1 MLVRIN
7 FKKNFYL
14 TLIVAFIG
22 LLIAAGAITPF
33 LLAKIEKANA
43 ELAERKKSSDIL
55 ANKQGSF
62 SAWHKEYR
70 QIKPEADR
78 INSSFLAPDNLLE
91 CIVAIEE
98 IAKKTSGKY
107 ELKIIEEAKSDEKKK
122 DAKQEAEGISF
133 QVSFWGSFSG
143 LVRFLSQLE
152 NMKYF
157 NEVLALQIQRLDQKI
172 GEQPSGIEIA
182 AVLNI
187 KVFTK
192 ENGLQ

>member
-1 MLVRIN
+1 MLLRIN
-7 FKKNFYL
+7 FEKKFYL
-14 TLIVAFIG
+14 TLIIAFAG

-33 LLAKIEKANA
+33 LLAKIKKASA
-43 ELAERKKSSDIL
+43 ELAEKKKSLDIL
-55 ANKQGSF
+55 ADKQGNF
-62 SAWHKEYR
+62 AIWQKEYQR
-70 QIKPEADR
+70 IKPETDR
-78 INSSFLAPDNLLE
+78 IGSGFLAPDNLLE

-107 ELKIIEEAKSDEKKK
+107 ELKIIEEAKSDDKKK
-122 DAKQEAEGISF
+122 GAKQEAEGVSF

-143 LVRFLSQLE
+143 LVRFVSYLE

-157 NEVLALQIQRLDQKI
+157 KNILTLQIQRLDQKI
-172 GEQPSGIEIA
+172 GEQSLGTEIA

-192 ENGLQ
+192 KNGL